1 MEGKP
6 TSAFFISVE
15 ILFLVA
21 SEDAKQI
28 EEQVD
33 EVEVQCQGTDEGQ
46 LLSAF
51 AHVILCL
58 EHVLNLLAIPC
69 CETGED
75 SNTHVAQDVVK
86 SRTLQEHV
94 YYGGDNQTNQS
105 HEENLTHRGQVLLG
119 GVTIYSHGAEGT
131 GCDEEHLGNAGHRVN
146 HEDGREHR
154 SVQYRVDDEE

>member
-6 TSAFFISVE
+6 TSAFLYTKKNFWFQISEIWFQIPEIRFLVFVE

-33 EVEVQCQGTDEGQ
+33 EVEVQCQGTDECQ

-51 AHVILCL
+51 AHVVLCL
-58 EHVLNLLAIPC
+58 EHVLNLLTVPS

-75 SNTHVAQDVVK
+75 SYTHITQDVIK

-94 YYGGDNQTNQS
+94 YYGGDNQTN
-105 HEENLTHRGQVLLG
+105 
-119 GVTIYSHGAEGT
+119 
-131 GCDEEHLGNAGHRVN
+131 
-146 HEDGREHR
+146 
-154 SVQYRVDDEE
+154 